1 MFNPWTE
8 NDNTNL
14 HPRLYGMEARTL
26 DITAG
31 IVTLILFVILLLA
44 FQVLGGVL
52 GGFGYIFA
60 LLLFIVIMTVAGYF
74 INEKIA

>member
-1 MFNPWTE
+1 
-8 NDNTNL
+8 
-14 HPRLYGMEARTL
+14 MEARTL

-31 IVTLILFVILLLA
+31 IVTLILFIILLLA
-44 FQVLGGVL
+44 FQLLGGVL

>member
-1 MFNPWTE
+1 
-8 NDNTNL
+8 
-14 HPRLYGMEARTL
+14 MEARTL

-31 IVTLILFVILLLA
+31 IVTFILFIILLFA
-44 FQVLGGVL
+44 FQLPEDVL

-60 LLLFIVIMTVAGYF
+60 LLLFIIIMSVVGYF